1 MPTIAVRTVAAFAVI
16 LVGNCLV
23 PSLEAKDIST
33 DKSPDGKFALRIW
46 KAEEGWEAA
55 IVDVRTKRSVVD
67 LDVYGS
73 YVEGMRLVWPK
84 DSKRVAHFE
93 PDRRGGTTH
102 IYFRDGSKFEEVPF
116 PSGEVP
122 ECHGNLTAEEEKK
135 FVKTTEAT
143 ESPKAW
149 LKSGALVIAVDES
162 WITEDGGGH
171 SCSET
176 VTVAFDANR
185 KASVQSVTDKKVN

>member
-1 MPTIAVRTVAAFAVI
+1 MRAILTFAVI
-16 LVGNCLV
+16 LIVNCLV
-23 PSLEAKDIST
+23 PSLEAKDVIK
-33 DKSPDGKFALRIW
+33 DKSPDGKFALRIH
-46 KAEEGWEAA
+46 KGEEGWEAA
-55 IVDVRTKRSVVD
+55 IINLRTKEALAD
-67 LDVYGS
+67 LDVYGN
-73 YVEGMRLVWPK
+73 YVENMRLLW
-84 DSKRVAHFE
+84 SKNSNRVAHFE

-116 PSGEVP
+116 PSGEVF

-171 SCSET
+171 SCSQT
-176 VTVAFDANR
+176 VTIAFDPNR